1 MCGIAGF
8 IDKNIA
14 YDSLQI
20 SNKMGEAIYTR
31 GPDSSGIW
39 QDVNL
44 GVNLV
49 HRRLA
54 ILDMSP
60 AGHQPMISR
69 SGRYIIIFNGE
80 IYNFKK
86 ILSSLEAKLGSIAWH
101 GHSDTEVILLAIET
115 YGFENALKMFEGMF
129 AIALWDREKERLY
142 LARDRIGEKPLYYG
156 YFNRIFG
163 FTSELKA
170 FKKHPKFNSQINRDA
185 IGQLMLHNCI
195 PAPLSIFEKIYKLLP
210 GHYLELGYRDY
221 LNQIEPT
228 SKPYWQLSDCNFES
242 YTGTLSEALNDLEH
256 LLQDVIKEQMVAD
269 VPVGCFLSGG
279 VDSSVIAAL
288 MQSLSSKKIQ
298 TFSIG
303 FDKPEYNE
311 AEFAKAVAK
320 HIGSDHNELYI
331 TDKDA
336 LNVIPFL
343 PIIYDEPFSDS
354 SQIPTYLVCK
364 LARQKVTVSLS
375 GDAGDELFAGYS
387 RYLLA
392 ENLYNKVGSYP
403 DWLKRTIKRVL
414 PLISP
419 DVLNAINKIIKLPVT
434 NFSDKIYKIESILD
448 SKDFKQFYLSLA
460 SHWLNYSSLVLGE
473 DIKSSLWNR
482 EISKFSFDD
491 NKVLGM
497 QYLDSLGYL
506 PDDILVKV
514 DRAAMAN
521 SLETRVPFL
530 NHKVVEFAFSLPQS
544 YKIKDGLSKYVL
556 RQVLYNYVPKE
567 LIERPKRGFAVPI
580 QDWLRGELKDW
591 AVALLD
597 SHKLDSEGYLNSSLV
612 QDKLQQHLS
621 GRANNGYYLWDVLMF
636 EQWLD
641 NWNKL

>member
-1 MCGIAGF
+1 MCGITGF
-8 IDKNIA
+8 VDKNIA

-54 ILDMSP
+54 ILDLSP

-69 SGRYIIIFNGE
+69 CGRYIIIFNGE

-86 ILSSLEAKLGSIAWH
+86 LASSLKSKLGSVTLR

-115 YGFENALKMFEGMF
+115 YGFVKTLEMLEGMF
-129 AIALWDREKERLY
+129 AIALWDRSEEKLY

-156 YFNRIFG
+156 YFNGVFG

-170 FKKHPKFNSQINRDA
+170 FKKHPKFNPQINRDA

-221 LNQIEPT
+221 LNQIEPI
-228 SKPYWQLSDCNFES
+228 SKPYWQLSDCNFGS
-242 YTGTLSEALNDLEH
+242 YTGTLSEAVNDLEH

-288 MQSLSSKKIQ
+288 MQSLSPKKIQ

-336 LNVIPFL
+336 LNVIPSL
-343 PIIYDEPFSDS
+343 PVIYDEPFSDS
-354 SQIPTYLVCK
+354 SQIPTYLVSK
-364 LARQKVTVSLS
+364 LAKQKVTVSLS

-392 ENLYNKVGSYP
+392 EKLYNKVGSYP
-403 DWLKRTIKRVL
+403 DWLKTTIKRFL
-414 PLISP
+414 PLMSP

-434 NFSDKIYKIESILD
+434 NFSDKIYKIESLLN

-473 DIKSSLWNR
+473 NIKSSLWSR
-482 EISKFSFDD
+482 EIGKFSFDS
-491 NKVLGM
+491 NRVLGM
-497 QYLDSLGYL
+497 QYLDTLGYL

-530 NHKVVEFAFSLPQS
+530 NHKVVEFAFSLPQG
-544 YKIKDGLSKYVL
+544 YKITGDLSKYVL
-556 RQVLYNYVPKE
+556 RQVLYKYVPKE